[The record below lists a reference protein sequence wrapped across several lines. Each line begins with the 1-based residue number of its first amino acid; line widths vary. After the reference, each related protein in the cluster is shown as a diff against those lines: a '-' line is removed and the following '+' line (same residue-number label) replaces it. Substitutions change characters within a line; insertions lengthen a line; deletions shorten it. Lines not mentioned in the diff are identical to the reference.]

1 MTEKARRWAKGYLGL
16 RIRGY
21 GAERFFN
28 LLKTAGI
35 PYWNLRQKKDGY
47 YFCMAL
53 GDLRRIRPLLRKSR
67 VSMRIV
73 LREGLPFFL
82 HRNRKRKAFAV
93 GVLSFFVL
101 LYVMSL
107 FIWNISF
114 VGNRHYSRETL
125 LDYLSSRNV
134 KYGMLKSGISCDELE
149 EGIRSAF
156 PEITWVSARVSGTR
170 LLVKLKENEVLSFV
184 PEAEDEPC
192 DLIARN
198 GGTITRIVVRQGR
211 ATVAPGDEVAE
222 GQTLI
227 EGRLSIMNDAGEVAR
242 TAYVHADGD
251 VYARTRYSYG
261 DTFSQYHTVT
271 AKTGRKRYGIGFGAG
286 PYRLRFLMPKLGKD
300 SWNYVTNVT
309 QLRLPGDFYLPF
321 YVEKIRGEG
330 FVSYERPYRQEEK
343 EEEAR
348 KLRENYQKNLMEKG
362 VQIIE
367 NNVKIQEDGVLWK
380 VEGLVTG
387 EELIG
392 TQRYITEFEETKET
406 DERN

>member
-1 MTEKARRWAKGYLGL
+1 MTEKASRWAKGYLGL

-149 EGIRSAF
+149 EGIRSGK
-156 PEITWVSARVSGTR
+156 S
-170 LLVKLKENEVLSFV
+170 
-184 PEAEDEPC
+184 DY
-192 DLIARN
+192 DN
-198 GGTITRIVVRQGR
+198 GH
-211 ATVAPGDEVAE
+211 
-222 GQTLI
+222 L
-227 EGRLSIMNDAGEVAR
+227 
-242 TAYVHADGD
+242 
-251 VYARTRYSYG
+251 
-261 DTFSQYHTVT
+261 
-271 AKTGRKRYGIGFGAG
+271 
-286 PYRLRFLMPKLGKD
+286 
-300 SWNYVTNVT
+300 
-309 QLRLPGDFYLPF
+309 
-321 YVEKIRGEG
+321 
-330 FVSYERPYRQEEK
+330 
-343 EEEAR
+343 
-348 KLRENYQKNLMEKG
+348 
-362 VQIIE
+362 
-367 NNVKIQEDGVLWK
+367 
-380 VEGLVTG
+380 
-387 EELIG
+387 
-392 TQRYITEFEETKET
+392 
-406 DERN
+406 